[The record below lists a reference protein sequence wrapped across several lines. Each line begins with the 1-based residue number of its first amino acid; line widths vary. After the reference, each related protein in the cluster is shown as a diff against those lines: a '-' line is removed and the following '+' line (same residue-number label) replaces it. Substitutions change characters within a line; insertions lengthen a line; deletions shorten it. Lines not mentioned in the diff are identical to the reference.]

1 MSLRYSQAWVILE
14 GPLPLKI
21 WWTGTNIILN
31 DVIPIKKIIFFQ
43 NMFGIL
49 FCAFKLMDLLTPAWS
64 VYLVIEHS
72 ANKSSMKMLIKYLA
86 GTFF

>member
-1 MSLRYSQAWVILE
+1 
-14 GPLPLKI
+14 
-21 WWTGTNIILN
+21 
-31 DVIPIKKIIFFQ
+31 
-43 NMFGIL
+43 MFKIL